1 MKKHARLLLLP
12 LLFAFLAA
20 NTSAQELKVLTIGN
34 SFADNLTAFLPEIA
48 AAGNKPLMLARAN
61 IGGCS
66 FQRHARH
73 LAAALKNPDDTSDE
87 ARAYKNNPAYNLP
100 GRKKVTL
107 VEALSAQPWDIV
119 TIQQASP
126 LSFKAETYEP
136 YASEVI
142 AAVRKFA
149 PTATILIHQTWA
161 WREDDSRFKDGF
173 TQQKMF
179 ADLVAAYRQLADRHK
194 LQTIPSGTAVQNAR
208 KTPRWTYRP
217 DPDFDYKNP
226 PAGKV
231 PDQSSSLQVG
241 WVWKKKKGKPSFT
254 ADTIH
259 LNDAGRYL
267 TGCLSYEMLWDANCL
282 DVSFVPKNMS
292 AEAAASLRKIAHET
306 PRERINRRASASQ

>member
-1 MKKHARLLLLP
+1 MKKIPHLLLLP
-12 LLFAFLAA
+12 LLLAFLVA

-48 AAGNKPLMLARAN
+48 AAANKPLVLARAN

-66 FQRHARH
+66 FERHARH
-73 LAAALKNPDDTSDE
+73 LAAALKDPNDTSDE
-87 ARAYKNNPAYNLP
+87 TRAYKNNPAYNLP

-107 VEALSAQPWDIV
+107 VEALTAQPWDII

-126 LSFKAETYEP
+126 LSFKPETYEP

-149 PTATILIHQTWA
+149 PTAIILVHQTWA
-161 WREDDSRFKDGF
+161 WREDDARFKDGF

-179 ADLVAAYRQLADRHK
+179 DDLVAAYRRLADRHK
-194 LQTIPSGTAVQNAR
+194 LRTIPSGTAIQNAR
-208 KTPRWTYRP
+208 KTSRWTYRL

-226 PAGKV
+226 PEGKV

-241 WVWKKKKGKPSFT
+241 WAWKKKKDKPSFV

-267 TGCLSYEMLWDANCL
+267 VGCLFYEMLWNANCL
-282 DVSFVPKNMS
+282 DVSFVPKNIS

-306 PRERINRRASASQ
+306 PRERVNRRVSQ